1 MLFNKI
7 NILFFI
13 TIIYIYIYIYT
24 IMTYGVNKTGLRPR
38 GQTNDN
44 FIIKQSDIDKHIT
57 NRLHY
62 FTTLKQKLD
71 ANATKVSNNNLRREW
86 LKNQKKMNYTNEY
99 NRIRS
104 ELEQSKLKGLS
115 TQSLQKRK
123 DDLKKLGA
131 NIVDGIVD

>member
-1 MLFNKI
+1 MV
-7 NILFFI
+7 
-13 TIIYIYIYIYT
+13 
-24 IMTYGVNKTGLRPR
+24 YGVSKSKSLGYDSRPLSL
-38 GQTNDN
+38 QTNV
-44 FIIKQSDIDKHIT
+44 IDKHIA

-62 FTTLKQKLD
+62 FKTLKDKLD
-71 ANATKVSNNNLRREW
+71 AHSTKARSINLRKQW
-86 LKNQKKMNYTNEY
+86 MDSQKKMNYTNEY

-131 NIVDGIVD
+131 NIIDGIVD